1 MAVELKNHRAVIWS
15 KLEEHR
21 LKAASHPLQIL
32 ILGPSSDGTAEFK
45 TRCKLRTR
53 LREWGHKAA
62 FGEDLHSQPQALSN
76 PVDDLVLQ
84 AASAHLIIMIYCS
97 RGTQTER
104 DVLLSNQAFAAKSIV
119 FVQNSVLNTIKTSL
133 TGKDWELMDKVAEVV
148 KYSKRR
154 LSKCTVEMVYER
166 TEELRRQVYA
176 RTIKYGRILE

>member
-1 MAVELKNHRAVIWS
+1 MAVDLKNHRAVIWG

-21 LKAASHPLQIL
+21 LKAANHPLQIL
-32 ILGPSSDGTAEFK
+32 ILGPSNDGTPEYK
-45 TRCKLRTR
+45 TRCKLRNR
-53 LREWGHKAA
+53 LREWGHNAA

-104 DVLLSNQAFAAKSIV
+104 DVLLSNQHFAAKSIV
-119 FVQNSVLNTIKTSL
+119 FVENSVLNTIKTSL
-133 TGKDWELMDKVAEVV
+133 TGKDWELMDRVTEVV

-154 LSKCTVEMVYER
+154 LSKCTVDTVYER
-166 TEELRRQVYA
+166 TEELRRQAYA
-176 RTIKYGRILE
+176 RTIKHWRIFE